1 MRTIMVVDDN
11 VTNLNVA
18 RKALDSEYKV
28 LPMVDGAKALK
39 MMQKLTPELILLD
52 VEMPDMNGLEVM
64 EKVKELG
71 APFSEIPII
80 FVSGKDDDETK
91 QTCLDMGAVDYIVKP
106 YEFDFLLSKVATH
119 IK

>member
-18 RKALDSEYKV
+18 RKALENDYKV
-28 LPMVDGAKALK
+28 LPMIDGAKALK
-39 MMQKLTPELILLD
+39 MMQKLTPEIILLD
-52 VEMPDMNGLEVM
+52 VEMPDMNGFEVF
-64 EKVKELG
+64 ENIKALG
-71 APFSEIPII
+71 SPFAQIPVI

-91 QTCLDMGAVDYIVKP
+91 NTCMNMGAVDYIVKP
-106 YEFDFLLSKVATH
+106 FEFDFILAKVAQH